1 MYDTSTRYI
10 ESYRLTFSEKANPKS
25 RTIYRMTVQ
34 KAKSDK
40 HPSSQF
46 EFYFSLKNT
55 ISTSRASNLHK
66 QLKMPV
72 LGILLCWQLM
82 LLFWSTSDAFV
93 IAPYQLMPKRCPPSL
108 VSLSDTEG
116 NQFMEAW
123 KQGGKVDVEVCKTM
137 SYPSDTFPTGVD
149 PLVQASNHVREAWM
163 KYHWEKGGGLP
174 IVILEPK
181 TNKDLDNSTEME
193 GKKRVIAPVFME
205 ETISSFP
212 SPKFED
218 CDACLELE
226 YKVTSP
232 GPFFGPDLVKG
243 SHNGRVSFSS
253 AYVDSGDIVTTLVWK
268 VQFDAIRL
276 LGLYQ
281 AVTEFTIGTA
291 ASTVQEAVSP
301 PRLLTITTRLPMD
314 TNEQDTAHIARS
326 EWLDF
331 LYSSTGGGLPILP
344 PIPFGEI
351 LSEGGGI
358 ARKKRYLFP
367 FVVETAMVDGPA
379 TVDTNGTAIA
389 YYQIENPGWWT
400 FPFLFHTHLG
410 RVKFQEIESTVNMT
424 WEVEIRPYRF
434 CAPLVEKL
442 TEAVVTTIARNF
454 RTKVDPSTGFERN
467 DEVVFSWSDGKIE

>member
-1 MYDTSTRYI
+1 MLALR
-10 ESYRLTFSEKANPKS
+10 K
-25 RTIYRMTVQ
+25 
-34 KAKSDK
+34 
-40 HPSSQF
+40 
-46 EFYFSLKNT
+46 
-55 ISTSRASNLHK
+55 
-66 QLKMPV
+66 
-72 LGILLCWQLM
+72 LLCWQLL

-93 IAPYQLMPKRCPPSL
+93 IAPYQVLTKRSSQAL
-108 VSLSDTEG
+108 VSLSSTEG

-123 KQGGKVDVEVCKTM
+123 KQGGKIDVEVRKTI
-137 SYPSDTFPTGVD
+137 SFPSDSFQTGED
-149 PLVQASNHVREAWM
+149 SLVQASNRVREAWM

-181 TNKDLDNSTEME
+181 TNTDLENSTEME

-212 SPKFED
+212 CPEVEE
-218 CDACLELE
+218 CDASFELE

-253 AYVDSGDIVTTLVWK
+253 TYEDSGDESSDIVTTLVWK

-291 ASTVQEAVSP
+291 ASTVQEAASP

-314 TNEQDTAHIARS
+314 TDEQDTAHIARS

-331 LYSSTGGGLPILP
+331 LYSSTGGGLPLLP

-351 LSEGGGI
+351 LPEGGGI

-367 FVVETAMVDGPA
+367 FVVETAMIDGPS
-379 TVDTNGTAIA
+379 TVDTDGTATA
-389 YYQIENPGWWT
+389 YYQLENPGWWT

-410 RVKFQEIESTVNMT
+410 RVKFQEIESMVDMM
-424 WEVEIRPYRF
+424 WEVEIRPYKF

-454 RTKVDPSTGFERN
+454 RTKLDPSTGFEGE